1 MESLTAT
8 TSTESDHVIN
18 KSICRKCKEGTIRL
32 KNAIGSKF
40 IIGECDKCG
49 AMFVT
54 VVK

>member
-1 MESLTAT
+1 MNTG
-8 TSTESDHVIN
+8 SDLVIN
-18 KSICRKCKEGTIRL
+18 KSACRKCKTGTIKL

-54 VVK
+54 VVG